1 MPKKYI
7 SILDIATAIPQLD
20 HPIQYIDDEF
30 ITELRDQKIAI
41 AIETKIIIYH
51 VTEDQLICEKIIQG
65 HDSDV
70 GIWKFWLK
78 SNDDNTFFSFASY
91 WPTNTTMIRRWN
103 IENGLC
109 VQSFKCDN
117 DLSNVVV
124 LNDDMI
130 VSHDG
135 GEVKLWNL
143 KTEKCEQKFNIGYSS
158 LRGAKKTANGSLQL
172 CLEKTDRTYIKF
184 YRLRHI

>member
-1 MPKKYI
+1 
-7 SILDIATAIPQLD
+7 
-20 HPIQYIDDEF
+20 
-30 ITELRDQKIAI
+30 
-41 AIETKIIIYH
+41 

-78 SNDDNTFFSFASY
+78 SNDDKTFFSLASY
-91 WPTNTTMIRRWN
+91 QPTKTTMIRRWN

-109 VQSFKCDN
+109 VQSFNCDN
-117 DLSNVVV
+117 VLKNVIV

-130 VSHDG
+130 VSLKG

-143 KTEKCEQKFNIGYSS
+143 KTEKCQQTLDIGDFS
-158 LRGAKKTANGSLQL
+158 LRGVTKTAKGSLQL
-172 CLEKTDRTYIKF
+172 CLQRDDRTYLKF